1 MVLDWIV
8 LYGTGLDRISVCVV
22 LVWIL
27 LVLYGTGLD
36 DIIVGY
42 WTGLD
47 SKSIARHGETDG
59 LDSVSIARY
68 CKADWIGYCE
78 LCVVL

>member
-47 SKSIARHGETDG
+47 SKSIARHGETD
-59 LDSVSIARY
+59 
-68 CKADWIGYCE
+68 
-78 LCVVL
+78 